1 MAESSN
7 RFIAWDKPIK
17 SYIPE
22 HKNKKTRTKTCA
34 EKVLKMATMREHYRR
49 QKSFSHP
56 NKGKSGSSKQTT
68 YKRTMQGKQVQP
80 SWSVDWWRGKHGLQ
94 KIFTIGFWRSDKML
108 ALRRNDYLLCQMN
121 AILYIYLLCCRKLV
135 EVAGHLELQVGK
147 MIFKLSVKYTWNWQQ
162 QHLWQI
168 HPGGC

>member
-94 KIFTIGFWRSDKML
+94 KIFTIGFWRSDKVL
-108 ALRRNDYLLCQMN
+108 ALRRNDYLLCQMKGEN
-121 AILYIYLLCCRKLV
+121 LVVVTTWKVLCTVFTHSLFLYQKLV
-135 EVAGHLELQVGK
+135 LEYRTRAHFMK
-147 MIFKLSVKYTWNWQQ
+147 
-162 QHLWQI
+162 
-168 HPGGC
+168 